1 MLNKNL
7 IVNGEFKS
15 GKTSGII
22 MPIVD
27 GLIKS
32 DKSLLFIDKKFE
44 YYGNYASKLKKEGY
58 EIKVLNFDAPMYSD
72 SVNVLSVP
80 YKYYKDGDKDKAYEI
95 VSMIVSAIFP
105 KDVNNDPFWTDSAIS
120 LVRGYILKL
129 LPRHNSLMRPPI
141 SNVDQ
146 ALLVFSAK
154 EPDMNLLLLDRFL
167 ILIEHLHIHPVIC
180 ISKMDL
186 ADEKHIHELL
196 KPYEDAGYQVIYV
209 SSKQEQ
215 GIEIVKKIFKDRIT
229 VVTGQSGVGKS
240 SLLNALDIHLQIDTN
255 EISKALGRGKHT
267 TRHVELIS
275 MYGGYVA
282 DTPGFSSLELQ
293 IDPVDLAHSYHDF
306 EQLSK
311 QCKFRGCLHESE
323 PHCAIKEA
331 VEAGTISSLRYE
343 HYLTF
348 LIYILLHPFFMFLF
362 FVVFH

>member
-1 MLNKNL
+1 MQKGQIIKALAGFYYVQSQGQIYQCKARGKFRKDAL
-7 IVNGEFKS
+7 KPLVGDYCEFS
-15 GKTSGII
+15 IENE
-22 MPIVD
+22 V
-27 GLIKS
+27 
-32 DKSLLFIDKKFE
+32 E
-44 YYGNYASKLKKEGY
+44 
-58 EIKVLNFDAPMYSD
+58 
-72 SVNVLSVP
+72 
-80 YKYYKDGDKDKAYEI
+80 
-95 VSMIVSAIFP
+95 
-105 KDVNNDPFWTDSAIS
+105 
-120 LVRGYILKL
+120 GYILKL
-129 LPRHNSLMRPPI
+129 LRRHNSLIRPPI

-348 LIYILLHPFFMFLF
+348 LKESKLLKEKKYG
-362 FVVFH
+362 